1 MFSFISKNWQG
12 IPLISVSVIVNLIG
26 ATKTE
31 KGLSI
36 RCVLDESTYEK
47 GIEVTE
53 EEFDSINIKKKDFH
67 GEWNYTICRNAI

>member
-12 IPLISVSVIVNLIG
+12 IPLISTSVIVNLIG

-36 RCVLDESTYEK
+36 TCILDEATYER
-47 GIEVTE
+47 GIAVTDD
-53 EEFDSINIKKKDFH
+53 EFNSINIKTETFH
-67 GEWNYTICRNAI
+67 GEWNYTIRPNTN